1 MKEKKGETLSMTKP
15 GSPNAALKFAL
26 RTVLEDCSLMC
37 GESDGGWPSVLLH
50 FLHDG
55 RQSMRKTTRLKP
67 YIVLLL
73 IYFMIEAKSQSKSS
87 K

>member
-37 GESDGGWPSVLLH
+37 GESDG
-50 FLHDG
+50 
-55 RQSMRKTTRLKP
+55 RLFFCAFFTMVVNQCEKQH
-67 YIVLLL
+67 V
-73 IYFMIEAKSQSKSS
+73 
-87 K
+87 